1 MHQRPT
7 VTVKLA
13 DALLPAASAAVQL
26 TVVAPVGNVPPDAGA
41 HATAS
46 GPSTRSV
53 AVGSVYVTAAPADDV
68 AAAVMAAGTLLIVG
82 AIVSVQAVAPAADVV
97 PAGQSCAAE
106 APSVGTNEPAGA
118 AVHEEAFGVAR

>member
-26 TVVAPVGNVPPDAGA
+26 TVVAPVGNVAPEVGA
-41 HATAS
+41 HETAT

-68 AAAVMAAGTLLIVG
+68 AAAVIGAGTLLIVG

-97 PAGQSCAAE
+97 PAGHAMASV
-106 APSVGTNEPAGA
+106 APGGGA
-118 AVHEEAFGVAR
+118 

>member
-1 MHQRPT
+1 M
-7 VTVKLA
+7 KLA

-26 TVVAPVGNVPPDAGA
+26 TVVAPVGNIPPDAGV

-53 AVGSVYVTAAPADDV
+53 AVGSVYVTDAPALEV

-97 PAGQSCAAE
+97 PAGHAMASV
-106 APSVGTNEPAGA
+106 APDAGT
-118 AVHEEAFGVAR
+118 

>member
-13 DALLPAASAAVQL
+13 EALFPAASAVVQF
-26 TVVAPVGNVPPDAGA
+26 TVVAPAGNVPPDAGV

-82 AIVSVQAVAPAADVV
+82 AIVSVQTVAPAADVV
-97 PAGQSCAAE
+97 PAGHAMASV
-106 APSVGTNEPAGA
+106 APGAGT
-118 AVHEEAFGVAR
+118 